1 MDIKIIQETSDYLV
15 IDKPSGLLVH
25 PADHHEK
32 ARTLTHWLVEKYPAI
47 VNVGED
53 PGRPGIVH
61 RLDMDVSGVIII
73 PKTQKMFFHLKK
85 QFQEHTVKKVYL
97 ALVHGI
103 PGKPEGLI
111 NFPLARS
118 RRKKGRM
125 AAQPK
130 PNEKTRDAIT
140 RFYVYKK
147 FQHLTLLEVEIETG
161 RSNQIRAHLL
171 AYGLPI
177 VGDKIYKTKSVKQKV
192 ELDRPFLHSWK
203 LEFTDLNNQKQ
214 SFEAPLPGELERVLG
229 EIR

>member
-1 MDIKIIQETSDYLV
+1 MDIKILQETPDYLV

-25 PADHHEK
+25 PAEHHEK
-32 ARTLTHWLVEKYPAI
+32 ERTLTHWLVEKYPAI

-53 PGRPGIVH
+53 PSRPGLVH
-61 RLDMDVSGVIII
+61 RLDMDVSGVMVI
-73 PKTQKMFFHLKK
+73 PKTQEMFMHLKK
-85 QFQEHTVKKVYL
+85 QFQDHTVKKIYL

-103 PGKPEGLI
+103 PGKPEDTI
-111 NFPLARS
+111 DFPLARS

-125 AAQPK
+125 ASQPS
-130 PNEKTRDAIT
+130 PTEKTREAIT
-140 RFYVYKK
+140 RFYVMQK

-177 VGDKIYKTKSVKQKV
+177 VGDKVYASNRVKQKV

-214 SFEAPLPGELERVLG
+214 FFEASLPGKLNKLLEK
-229 EIR
+229 IK